1 MSVDGRA
8 GGKAWGGSG
17 KDGVKSE
24 WHLVALIMIEGLRG
38 RINLPREVGGDFSY
52 SALGLKY

>member
-1 MSVDGRA
+1 M
-8 GGKAWGGSG
+8 
-17 KDGVKSE
+17 KSE